1 MSLQLAIDTSTSRPC
16 AAVLNDETPI
26 SEWLGPEGLRHHE
39 TLLAGIDE
47 CIQKAKIKLADLNY
61 LSVGVGPGLFTGL
74 RIGITT
80 AKFLA
85 ETQNISCVP
94 VSSLL
99 ALAWQAGPPSSGRL
113 WVLSDAK
120 SHRVYALCL
129 KPGEFPADFASLNGE
144 DTASP
149 PEEIAEKIQPGD
161 LLFGEGALLYKDLF
175 TRGEIAKATSHSL
188 LGKSI
193 GIVGAKR
200 YALGYTCNPADLN
213 PTYLKTGNL

>member
-1 MSLQLAIDTSTSRPC
+1 MSLQLALDTSTSRPC
-16 AAVLNDETPI
+16 VAVLNDETPL

-47 CIQKAKIKLADLNY
+47 CVQKAKIKLSDLSY
-61 LSVGVGPGLFTGL
+61 LSVGIGPGLFTGL

-99 ALAWQAGPPSSGRL
+99 ALAWQAGPQNAGRL

-120 SHRVYALCL
+120 SHRLYALCL
-129 KPGEFPADFASLNGE
+129 KPGDFPADFSSLSGE
-144 DTASP
+144 DMASP
-149 PEEIAEKIQPGD
+149 PEEIAMRIQEGD
-161 LLFGEGALLYKDLF
+161 LLYGEGALLYK
-175 TRGEIAKATSHSL
+175 EILKGKIATSENHSL

-193 GIVGAKR
+193 GYLGAKR
-200 YALGYTCNPADLN
+200 YALGYSCNPAELN

>member
-16 AAVLNDETPI
+16 AAVLNDETPL

-47 CIQKAKIKLADLNY
+47 CVKKAKIQLSDLSY

-85 ETQNISCVP
+85 ETQKISCVP

-99 ALAWQAGPPSSGRL
+99 ALAWQAGPPQSGRL

-129 KPGEFPADFASLNGE
+129 KPGEFPADFSSLSGE

-149 PEEIAEKIQPGD
+149 PEELAERLQEGD
-161 LLFGEGALLYKDLF
+161 LLYGEGALLYK
-175 TRGEIAKATSHSL
+175 EILKKGVLAKSENHSL

-193 GIVGAKR
+193 GAIGAKR
-200 YALGYTCNPADLN
+200 YALGFTCDPAELN